1 MLEFDTNTLANMS
14 AALDQACKLLS
25 GEFDTKVNR
34 KRIGDAL
41 VRGAKSGKRTLVE
54 LTDVARREA
63 EIICGPRP
71 SRIRAFLAWFRT

>member
-41 VRGAKSGKRTLVE
+41 VRGAK
-54 LTDVARREA
+54 
-63 EIICGPRP
+63 
-71 SRIRAFLAWFRT
+71 